1 MYVHVVRIALL
12 YLNILIKKR
21 VVVIFLKKT
30 ILIELTKKHI
40 INKKGQFDYLSL
52 IIIKLFYLNFLS
64 TAVFPKQAQF

>member
-64 TAVFPKQAQF
+64 TAVFPKRAQF